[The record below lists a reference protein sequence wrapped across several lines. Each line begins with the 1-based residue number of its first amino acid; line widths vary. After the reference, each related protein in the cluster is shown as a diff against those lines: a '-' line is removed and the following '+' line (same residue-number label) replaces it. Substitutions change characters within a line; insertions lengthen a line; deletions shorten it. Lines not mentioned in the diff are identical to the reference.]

1 MVSFLQSSAALATA
15 TTLLSSLATS
25 DAYARFYTSP
35 SRPSSSLG
43 YSSGGRRG
51 SLFSNDMRR
60 VMNNM
65 DSMMDS
71 MLDEMMVDP
80 YSLTRSRM
88 RSRPL
93 SYLLQGSSPSSR
105 RALAG
110 TSATNNATPRYGITQ
125 DDKQIQLVLEVPAG
139 ATANDVNLSLEEN
152 DRVLKITGKTTQEE
166 EDIAVQSSFN
176 RSFTLGRN
184 VDTDN
189 ISAVLE
195 NGVLTIIAPKKLEE
209 VKETVRHI
217 DIVENKAI
225 ESGDE
230 TAVKE
235 EEKEEVPQGEKAV
248 DEVVPQ
254 EKVEVTASAD
264 ESIKVDDSVIDLD
277 ERRNRGNKCVV

>member
-25 DAYARFYTSP
+25 DAYARFYMSP
-35 SRPSSSLG
+35 TRPSSALG

-60 VMNNM
+60 VMNDM

-93 SYLLQGSSPSSR
+93 SYLLQGSTPSSR
-105 RALAG
+105 RALNLKQQN
-110 TSATNNATPRYGITQ
+110 NNAAPRYGITQ
-125 DDKQIQLVLEVPAG
+125 DDKQIQLALEVPAG
-139 ATANDVNLSLEEN
+139 ATANDISLSLEEN
-152 DRVLKITGKTTQEE
+152 DRVLKISCKATQE
-166 EDIAVQSSFN
+166 DNGIAVQSSFN

-189 ISAVLE
+189 ISASLD
-195 NGVLTIIAPKKLEE
+195 NGVLTITAPKKLEEE

-225 ESGDE
+225 ESGE
-230 TAVKE
+230 EKAVKE
-235 EEKEEVPQGEKAV
+235 EAKEEVPQGANVV

-254 EKVEVTASAD
+254 EKMETTASTN

-277 ERRNRGNKCVV
+277 ENKE

>member
-1 MVSFLQSSAALATA
+1 M
-15 TTLLSSLATS
+15 
-25 DAYARFYTSP
+25 
-35 SRPSSSLG
+35 
-43 YSSGGRRG
+43 
-51 SLFSNDMRR
+51 ND
-60 VMNNM
+60 M

-71 MLDEMMVDP
+71 MLDEVMVDP

-93 SYLLQGSSPSSR
+93 SYLLQGSTPSSR

-110 TSATNNATPRYGITQ
+110 TSRPSLKQQNNNAAPRYGITQ
-125 DDKQIQLVLEVPAG
+125 DEKHIQLALEVPAG
-139 ATANDVNLSLEEN
+139 ATANDINLSLEEN
-152 DRVLKITGKTTQEE
+152 GSVLKLSGKTTQEE
-166 EDIAVQSSFN
+166 EGISVQSSFN

-195 NGVLTIIAPKKLEE
+195 NGVLTITAPKLSKEE
-209 VKETVRHI
+209 NVRHI

-225 ESGDE
+225 ESGEE
-230 TAVKE
+230 TIVE
-235 EEKEEVPQGEKAV
+235 EEVKEVPQGENV

-254 EKVEVTASAD
+254 EKVEASASTD

-277 ERRNRGNKCVV
+277 EDKE

>member
-1 MVSFLQSSAALATA
+1 MVSFFQSSAALATA
-15 TTLLSSLATS
+15 TLLSSLATS
-25 DAYARFYTSP
+25 DAYARFYMSP
-35 SRPSSSLG
+35 SRPSSALG

-93 SYLLQGSSPSSR
+93 SYLLQGSTPSSR
-105 RALAG
+105 RELAC
-110 TSATNNATPRYGITQ
+110 TSRPSLKQQNNNAAPRYGITQ
-125 DDKQIQLVLEVPAG
+125 DEKHIQLALEVPAG
-139 ATANDVNLSLEEN
+139 ATANDINLSLEEN
-152 DRVLKITGKTTQEE
+152 DSVLKVSGKTTQEE
-166 EDIAVQSSFN
+166 EGISVQSSFS

-184 VDTDN
+184 VDTDS
-189 ISAVLE
+189 ISASLD
-195 NGVLTIIAPKKLEE
+195 NGVLKINAPKLSKE
-209 VKETVRHI
+209 ETVRHI

-225 ESGDE
+225 ESREE

-235 EEKEEVPQGEKAV
+235 EVKEEVPQGENV
-248 DEVVPQ
+248 DDEVVPQ
-254 EKVEVTASAD
+254 EKVEATASAD

-277 ERRNRGNKCVV
+277 ENKE